1 MNHIADIVQNSTYT
15 HKRFRKFFVCLLFF
29 GKGGNYSLYNRT
41 FTYSS
46 FPCLFNTT
54 SYESYAYSRI
64 TPYACVNELVT
75 PQSANIA
82 SVTYGME
89 YRKYWMSKKGT
100 SYTPIHQ
107 ANDKETIQTT
117 RVYKSSA

>member
-15 HKRFRKFFVCLLFF
+15 HKRFRKFFVCLLFLVREVTTACTTEHLHTVV
-29 GKGGNYSLYNRT
+29 SLV
-41 FTYSS
+41 SS
-46 FPCLFNTT
+46 ILRHMNHMHT
-54 SYESYAYSRI
+54 SRI